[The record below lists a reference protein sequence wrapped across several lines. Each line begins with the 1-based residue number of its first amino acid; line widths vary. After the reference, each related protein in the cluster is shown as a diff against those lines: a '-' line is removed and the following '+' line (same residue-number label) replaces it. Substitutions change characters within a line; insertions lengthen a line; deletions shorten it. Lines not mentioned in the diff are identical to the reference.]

1 MESNLELSEGKYV
14 PKSNR
19 FINYEFILF
28 GIGSLLA
35 WNAIL
40 TELTFFEQFIPKLN
54 PMRTISFLNFAPNI
68 ILQFILLYKKNLFKI
83 QIQLIF
89 GLISSIVLL
98 IIIPISVILLKDNE
112 TLNMSITI
120 ILILIMGLINALCTS
135 GFFAFASFFPLEMII
150 SLSTGQG
157 IAGIL
162 LNIIMY
168 ILLPTVKY
176 NDAYKE
182 EIIKTIIFFSISA
195 FILVICLLCL
205 IFSLKLEYFKY
216 YLNTKINEV
225 NEVGPIT
232 DNNENDENEELTE
245 STNYNIKV
253 NEQMSFKGMFKILID
268 INLLCVF
275 IYIVTFALYPIAFKR
290 QKMFNFEFN
299 YYFNTVLTIYNA
311 FDTIGRYLVSKIEP
325 TKKITYISVLSR
337 GILLITIV
345 LNYYFQLKDC
355 NIIFTSIF
363 LIINDVLLALTN
375 GMGTTLCFGI
385 APTLVSE
392 DLKGQAGASVS
403 FFTIVGIFIGSVI
416 SAFLTEAILD
426 LFK

>member
-1 MESNLELSEGKYV
+1 MESNLELSEGIHI

-40 TELTFFEQFIPKLN
+40 TELTFFNQFIPKLK
-54 PMRTISFLNFAPNI
+54 PIRTISFLNFAPNI

-112 TLNMSITI
+112 TLNMIVTI

-168 ILLPTVKY
+168 ILLPTVNY
-176 NDAYKE
+176 NDANKK

-195 FILVICLLCL
+195 FILIMCLLCL
-205 IFSLKLEYFKY
+205 IFSLKLEFFKY
-216 YLNTKINEV
+216 YLNTKTNEG
-225 NEVGPIT
+225 NEVGPIM
-232 DNNENDENEELTE
+232 DNNEYDENEELIETK
-245 STNYNIKV
+245 NYNIKV
-253 NEQMSFKGMFKILID
+253 NEQMPFRRMFKILID

-275 IYIVTFALYPIAFKR
+275 IYIVTFSIYPIAF
-290 QKMFNFEFN
+290 QKQTMFNLESN

-345 LNYYFQLKDC
+345 LNYYFQLKDF